1 MQKKKFNYKAPS
13 IIALTLAGTALTT
26 HHAQA
31 SEKTQD
37 QTTNKNILDDNSTV
51 KQAEQTKSEVSNPTT
66 NVSGTQAYKDPS
78 VVEETQNEATST
90 YDAKLDELT
99 NEDSAQNN
107 EATTEQ
113 QVDNTDTA
121 NTDNDVSSA
130 NSAQSTDTQ
139 NDDQASAQDQNS
151 SAEVRQQDD
160 AASNTDSDAKY
171 DVNAQADDQ
180 AKDNMTEKAQ
190 QDTATSEDSDA
201 QVSAQDQDSS
211 AEASQQDAA
220 TSNTDSDADAKY
232 DVNAQADDQAKDN
245 MTEKAQQDTATSED
259 SDAQVSAQDQNSSA
273 EASQQD
279 AAASDDSDAQTSA
292 QDQNSS
298 AEASQQDDIT
308 STTGSDVKYDVNTQA
323 DEQAKDNTT
332 DKAQQD
338 KADNDATAQNETTNV
353 SDVQAQNSDETSVT
367 DGQSSEDLPQDDQT
381 PVVTAT
387 QNRSVQDDTDKTTA
401 TNESVN
407 NDVESN
413 TLTTETAND
422 DVENNTLTTE
432 ATNEQQVEPR
442 TMRLE
447 SAPKM
452 RSFAATSTSDDNNT
466 TVKREAGDLP
476 KYQPTVDSSVNDYIR
491 EQNFTAPNYES
502 DIADYLPQYD
512 YRNGA
517 PEGIVLHD
525 TANDNSTI
533 EGEINYMKNNYN
545 NAFVHAYVDGDRI
558 IETANT
564 DYLSWGGGPV
574 ANERYIQVELVHTH
588 TPEDF
593 ARSMNNYADYAA
605 TNLRY
610 YGLSPDSAEYDGQGT
625 VWTHKA
631 VSNYLGGTDHTDPHD
646 YLARN
651 NYSYDEL
658 YDLINEKYLI
668 QTGQVAD
675 WGESGSSDSGDT
687 SENDDN
693 TNDTETPSTNDEL
706 TVNEL
711 TDKQG
716 TVKENNNGVYTSVY
730 DEKGVQKSYVNGT
743 TYDLTKEAKLGD
755 KSFYLIADQKS
766 KDSIGWMQ
774 TGDITVKQDENTT
787 TDKLTVSE
795 LENTRGTV
803 KENNNGVYTS
813 VYDKQGVQK
822 SYVNGTTYDLTKKAD
837 YGDKSFYLIT
847 DQKSKDNLGWMQ
859 TGDIVIQQSA
869 TKEATTEA
877 TKETTPR
884 TANTN
889 TQNTATQTATK
900 NVKQLGQF
908 TTEKPEIK
916 TSVNGNTALNSTK
929 YANKTFTV
937 GKQRTQGDNTYVLIQ
952 NNKDNTPIGWVNSKD
967 INTRNLSQS
976 AAKSGNYTVK
986 PTNNGL
992 YAVPWGSKAQKLDDL
1007 NNLQQNDFKAS
1018 KSLHVDKD
1026 EYVYGIVNNK
1036 TGWIAA
1042 NDLNAKHHPT
1052 ATNEASNKDD
1062 NTNASDDAVESR
1074 YDYVIYN
1081 KDGYY
1086 YNDPYGKASGSLSDY
1101 NEGIFTSYK
1110 KLVIDGV
1117 TWYYGKLANGE
1128 MVWIKETDL
1137 RKELIKYYSTGQT
1150 LDEAALAQY
1159 NLKFKPQ
1166 VQHTPGEW
1174 EDANLGEIKYAM
1186 DSSRIAN
1193 DETQKYQFLRL
1204 DKSQNID
1211 ANRINELLDGK
1222 GILEGQGEAF
1232 SEAAKT
1238 YNINEVYLV
1247 SHALL
1252 ETGNGT
1258 SELANGGDVVDDE
1271 VTTDGPNKY
1280 YNMFG
1285 IGAVDHDAVK
1295 QGFTRAKEEGW
1306 DTVKK
1311 AIVGGAKFIANSYIN
1326 QGQNTLYKMRWN
1338 PENPGDH
1345 QYATDIS
1352 WAEKNATRIKNFY
1365 DTMGE
1370 VGKYFDVN
1378 TYTK

>member
-121 NTDNDVSSA
+121 NTDNDGSSA

-180 AKDNMTEKAQ
+180 AKDNMTDKAQ
-190 QDTATSEDSDA
+190 QDDATS
-201 QVSAQDQDSS
+201 
-211 AEASQQDAA
+211 
-220 TSNTDSDADAKY
+220 
-232 DVNAQADDQAKDN
+232 DDN
-245 MTEKAQQDTATSED
+245 
-259 SDAQVSAQDQNSSA
+259 DAQVSAQDQNSSA

>member
-37 QTTNKNILDDNSTV
+37 QTTNKNVLDDNSTV

-121 NTDNDVSSA
+121 NTDNDGSSA

-139 NDDQASAQDQNS
+139 YDDQASAQDQNS
-151 SAEVRQQDD
+151 SAEASQQDD

-190 QDTATSEDSDA
+190 QDTATSDNSDA
-201 QVSAQDQDSS
+201 QV
-211 AEASQQDAA
+211 
-220 TSNTDSDADAKY
+220 
-232 DVNAQADDQAKDN
+232 
-245 MTEKAQQDTATSED
+245 
-259 SDAQVSAQDQNSSA
+259 
-273 EASQQD
+273 
-279 AAASDDSDAQTSA
+279 SA

-387 QNRSVQDDTDKTTA
+387 QNRSVQDDTDKTTAA

-869 TKEATTEA
+869 TKEA

>member
-121 NTDNDVSSA
+121 NTDNDGSSA

-201 QVSAQDQDSS
+201 QVSAQDQD
-211 AEASQQDAA
+211 
-220 TSNTDSDADAKY
+220 
-232 DVNAQADDQAKDN
+232 
-245 MTEKAQQDTATSED
+245 
-259 SDAQVSAQDQNSSA
+259 
-273 EASQQD
+273 
-279 AAASDDSDAQTSA
+279 
-292 QDQNSS
+292 SS

>member
-37 QTTNKNILDDNSTV
+37 QTTNKNVLDDNSTV
-51 KQAEQTKSEVSNPTT
+51 KQVEQTKSEVSNPTT

-121 NTDNDVSSA
+121 NTDKDVSSA

-139 NDDQASAQDQNS
+139 YDYQASAQDQNS
-151 SAEVRQQDD
+151 SAEASQQDD

-180 AKDNMTEKAQ
+180 AKDNMTEKAL
-190 QDTATSEDSDA
+190 QDDATSDDNDA
-201 QVSAQDQDSS
+201 QV
-211 AEASQQDAA
+211 
-220 TSNTDSDADAKY
+220 
-232 DVNAQADDQAKDN
+232 
-245 MTEKAQQDTATSED
+245 
-259 SDAQVSAQDQNSSA
+259 
-273 EASQQD
+273 
-279 AAASDDSDAQTSA
+279 SA

-687 SENDDN
+687 SEDDDN

-859 TGDIVIQQSA
+859 TGDIVVQQSA

-1062 NTNASDDAVESR
+1062 NTNASNDAVESR

-1232 SEAAKT
+1232 SEAAKI

>member
-121 NTDNDVSSA
+121 NTDNDGSSA

-201 QVSAQDQDSS
+201 QVSAQDQD
-211 AEASQQDAA
+211 
-220 TSNTDSDADAKY
+220 
-232 DVNAQADDQAKDN
+232 
-245 MTEKAQQDTATSED
+245 
-259 SDAQVSAQDQNSSA
+259 
-273 EASQQD
+273 
-279 AAASDDSDAQTSA
+279 
-292 QDQNSS
+292 SS

-992 YAVPWGSKAQKLDDL
+992 YAVPWGSKAQKLDDS

>member
-37 QTTNKNILDDNSTV
+37 QTTNKNVLDDNSTV

-121 NTDNDVSSA
+121 NTDNDGSSA

-180 AKDNMTEKAQ
+180 AKDNMTDKAQ
-190 QDTATSEDSDA
+190 QDDATS
-201 QVSAQDQDSS
+201 
-211 AEASQQDAA
+211 
-220 TSNTDSDADAKY
+220 
-232 DVNAQADDQAKDN
+232 DDN
-245 MTEKAQQDTATSED
+245 
-259 SDAQVSAQDQNSSA
+259 DAQVSAQDQNSSA

-986 PTNNGL
+986 STNNGL

>member
-1 MQKKKFNYKAPS
+1 
-13 IIALTLAGTALTT
+13 
-26 HHAQA
+26 
-31 SEKTQD
+31 
-37 QTTNKNILDDNSTV
+37 
-51 KQAEQTKSEVSNPTT
+51 
-66 NVSGTQAYKDPS
+66 
-78 VVEETQNEATST
+78 
-90 YDAKLDELT
+90 
-99 NEDSAQNN
+99 
-107 EATTEQ
+107 
-113 QVDNTDTA
+113 
-121 NTDNDVSSA
+121 
-130 NSAQSTDTQ
+130 
-139 NDDQASAQDQNS
+139 
-151 SAEVRQQDD
+151 
-160 AASNTDSDAKY
+160 
-171 DVNAQADDQ
+171 
-180 AKDNMTEKAQ
+180 
-190 QDTATSEDSDA
+190 
-201 QVSAQDQDSS
+201 
-211 AEASQQDAA
+211 
-220 TSNTDSDADAKY
+220 
-232 DVNAQADDQAKDN
+232 
-245 MTEKAQQDTATSED
+245 
-259 SDAQVSAQDQNSSA
+259 
-273 EASQQD
+273 
-279 AAASDDSDAQTSA
+279 
-292 QDQNSS
+292 
-298 AEASQQDDIT
+298 
-308 STTGSDVKYDVNTQA
+308 
-323 DEQAKDNTT
+323 
-332 DKAQQD
+332 
-338 KADNDATAQNETTNV
+338 
-353 SDVQAQNSDETSVT
+353 
-367 DGQSSEDLPQDDQT
+367 
-381 PVVTAT
+381 
-387 QNRSVQDDTDKTTA
+387 
-401 TNESVN
+401 
-407 NDVESN
+407 
-413 TLTTETAND
+413 
-422 DVENNTLTTE
+422 
-432 ATNEQQVEPR
+432 
-442 TMRLE
+442 
-447 SAPKM
+447 
-452 RSFAATSTSDDNNT
+452 
-466 TVKREAGDLP
+466 
-476 KYQPTVDSSVNDYIR
+476 
-491 EQNFTAPNYES
+491 
-502 DIADYLPQYD
+502 
-512 YRNGA
+512 
-517 PEGIVLHD
+517 
-525 TANDNSTI
+525 
-533 EGEINYMKNNYN
+533 
-545 NAFVHAYVDGDRI
+545 
-558 IETANT
+558 
-564 DYLSWGGGPV
+564 
-574 ANERYIQVELVHTH
+574 
-588 TPEDF
+588 
-593 ARSMNNYADYAA
+593 
-605 TNLRY
+605 
-610 YGLSPDSAEYDGQGT
+610 
-625 VWTHKA
+625 
-631 VSNYLGGTDHTDPHD
+631 
-646 YLARN
+646 
-651 NYSYDEL
+651 
-658 YDLINEKYLI
+658 
-668 QTGQVAD
+668 
-675 WGESGSSDSGDT
+675 
-687 SENDDN
+687 
-693 TNDTETPSTNDEL
+693 
-706 TVNEL
+706 
-711 TDKQG
+711 
-716 TVKENNNGVYTSVY
+716 
-730 DEKGVQKSYVNGT
+730 
-743 TYDLTKEAKLGD
+743 
-755 KSFYLIADQKS
+755 
-766 KDSIGWMQ
+766 
-774 TGDITVKQDENTT
+774 
-787 TDKLTVSE
+787 
-795 LENTRGTV
+795 
-803 KENNNGVYTS
+803 
-813 VYDKQGVQK
+813 
-822 SYVNGTTYDLTKKAD
+822 
-837 YGDKSFYLIT
+837 
-847 DQKSKDNLGWMQ
+847 
-859 TGDIVIQQSA
+859 

>member
-37 QTTNKNILDDNSTV
+37 QTTNKNVLDDNSTV
-51 KQAEQTKSEVSNPTT
+51 KQVEQTKSEVSNPTT

-121 NTDNDVSSA
+121 NTDKDVSSA

-139 NDDQASAQDQNS
+139 YDYQASAQDQNS
-151 SAEVRQQDD
+151 SAEASQQDD

-180 AKDNMTEKAQ
+180 AKDNMTEKAL
-190 QDTATSEDSDA
+190 QDDATSDDNDA
-201 QVSAQDQDSS
+201 QV
-211 AEASQQDAA
+211 
-220 TSNTDSDADAKY
+220 
-232 DVNAQADDQAKDN
+232 
-245 MTEKAQQDTATSED
+245 
-259 SDAQVSAQDQNSSA
+259 
-273 EASQQD
+273 
-279 AAASDDSDAQTSA
+279 SA

-687 SENDDN
+687 SEDDDN

-859 TGDIVIQQSA
+859 TGDIVVQQSA

>member
-121 NTDNDVSSA
+121 NTDNDGSSA

-201 QVSAQDQDSS
+201 QVSAQDQD
-211 AEASQQDAA
+211 
-220 TSNTDSDADAKY
+220 
-232 DVNAQADDQAKDN
+232 
-245 MTEKAQQDTATSED
+245 
-259 SDAQVSAQDQNSSA
+259 
-273 EASQQD
+273 
-279 AAASDDSDAQTSA
+279 
-292 QDQNSS
+292 SS

-693 TNDTETPSTNDEL
+693 TNNTETPSTNDEL

-1166 VQHTPGEW
+1166 VQHTPDEW

>member
-180 AKDNMTEKAQ
+180 AKDNMTDKAQ
-190 QDTATSEDSDA
+190 QDDATS
-201 QVSAQDQDSS
+201 
-211 AEASQQDAA
+211 
-220 TSNTDSDADAKY
+220 
-232 DVNAQADDQAKDN
+232 DDN
-245 MTEKAQQDTATSED
+245 
-259 SDAQVSAQDQNSSA
+259 DAQVSAQDQNSSS

-687 SENDDN
+687 SEDDDN

-787 TDKLTVSE
+787 TDKLKVSE

-859 TGDIVIQQSA
+859 TGDIVVQQSA

>member
-37 QTTNKNILDDNSTV
+37 QTTNKNVLDDNSTV

-121 NTDNDVSSA
+121 NTDNDGSSA

-139 NDDQASAQDQNS
+139 YDDQASAQDQNS
-151 SAEVRQQDD
+151 SAEASQQDD

-190 QDTATSEDSDA
+190 QDTATSDNSDA
-201 QVSAQDQDSS
+201 QASAQDQNSS
-211 AEASQQDAA
+211 AEASQQDDAA
-220 TSNTDSDADAKY
+220 SNTDSDAKY

-245 MTEKAQQDTATSED
+245 TA
-259 SDAQVSAQDQNSSA
+259 
-273 EASQQD
+273 
-279 AAASDDSDAQTSA
+279 
-292 QDQNSS
+292 
-298 AEASQQDDIT
+298 
-308 STTGSDVKYDVNTQA
+308 
-323 DEQAKDNTT
+323 

-338 KADNDATAQNETTNV
+338 KVDNDATAQNETTNV

-381 PVVTAT
+381 PVATAT

-401 TNESVN
+401 ATNESVN
-407 NDVESN
+407 NDVESNTLTTETANDDVENN

-869 TKEATTEA
+869 TKEA

>member
-121 NTDNDVSSA
+121 NTDNDGSSA

-201 QVSAQDQDSS
+201 QVSAQDQD
-211 AEASQQDAA
+211 
-220 TSNTDSDADAKY
+220 
-232 DVNAQADDQAKDN
+232 
-245 MTEKAQQDTATSED
+245 
-259 SDAQVSAQDQNSSA
+259 
-273 EASQQD
+273 
-279 AAASDDSDAQTSA
+279 
-292 QDQNSS
+292 SS

-1166 VQHTPGEW
+1166 VQHTPDEW

>member
-121 NTDNDVSSA
+121 NTDNDGSSA

-190 QDTATSEDSDA
+190 QDTATSE
-201 QVSAQDQDSS
+201 
-211 AEASQQDAA
+211 
-220 TSNTDSDADAKY
+220 
-232 DVNAQADDQAKDN
+232 
-245 MTEKAQQDTATSED
+245 
-259 SDAQVSAQDQNSSA
+259 
-273 EASQQD
+273 
-279 AAASDDSDAQTSA
+279 DSDAQTSA

>member
-121 NTDNDVSSA
+121 NTDNDGSSA

-160 AASNTDSDAKY
+160 AASNTDSDTKY

-180 AKDNMTEKAQ
+180 SKDNMTDKAQ
-190 QDTATSEDSDA
+190 QDDATS
-201 QVSAQDQDSS
+201 
-211 AEASQQDAA
+211 
-220 TSNTDSDADAKY
+220 
-232 DVNAQADDQAKDN
+232 DDN
-245 MTEKAQQDTATSED
+245 
-259 SDAQVSAQDQNSSA
+259 DAQVSAQDQNSSA

>member
-1 MQKKKFNYKAPS
+1 S
-13 IIALTLAGTALTT
+13 
-26 HHAQA
+26 
-31 SEKTQD
+31 
-37 QTTNKNILDDNSTV
+37 
-51 KQAEQTKSEVSNPTT
+51 
-66 NVSGTQAYKDPS
+66 
-78 VVEETQNEATST
+78 
-90 YDAKLDELT
+90 
-99 NEDSAQNN
+99 
-107 EATTEQ
+107 
-113 QVDNTDTA
+113 
-121 NTDNDVSSA
+121 
-130 NSAQSTDTQ
+130 
-139 NDDQASAQDQNS
+139 
-151 SAEVRQQDD
+151 
-160 AASNTDSDAKY
+160 
-171 DVNAQADDQ
+171 
-180 AKDNMTEKAQ
+180 
-190 QDTATSEDSDA
+190 
-201 QVSAQDQDSS
+201 
-211 AEASQQDAA
+211 
-220 TSNTDSDADAKY
+220 
-232 DVNAQADDQAKDN
+232 
-245 MTEKAQQDTATSED
+245 
-259 SDAQVSAQDQNSSA
+259 
-273 EASQQD
+273 
-279 AAASDDSDAQTSA
+279 ASDDSDAQTSA

-298 AEASQQDDIT
+298 DEASQQDDIT

-730 DEKGVQKSYVNGT
+730 DEKGVQKS
-743 TYDLTKEAKLGD
+743 
-755 KSFYLIADQKS
+755 
-766 KDSIGWMQ
+766 
-774 TGDITVKQDENTT
+774 
-787 TDKLTVSE
+787 
-795 LENTRGTV
+795 
-803 KENNNGVYTS
+803 
-813 VYDKQGVQK
+813 
-822 SYVNGTTYDLTKKAD
+822 
-837 YGDKSFYLIT
+837 
-847 DQKSKDNLGWMQ
+847 
-859 TGDIVIQQSA
+859 
-869 TKEATTEA
+869 
-877 TKETTPR
+877 
-884 TANTN
+884 
-889 TQNTATQTATK
+889 
-900 NVKQLGQF
+900 
-908 TTEKPEIK
+908 
-916 TSVNGNTALNSTK
+916 
-929 YANKTFTV
+929 
-937 GKQRTQGDNTYVLIQ
+937 
-952 NNKDNTPIGWVNSKD
+952 
-967 INTRNLSQS
+967 
-976 AAKSGNYTVK
+976 
-986 PTNNGL
+986 
-992 YAVPWGSKAQKLDDL
+992 
-1007 NNLQQNDFKAS
+1007 
-1018 KSLHVDKD
+1018 
-1026 EYVYGIVNNK
+1026 
-1036 TGWIAA
+1036 
-1042 NDLNAKHHPT
+1042 
-1052 ATNEASNKDD
+1052 
-1062 NTNASDDAVESR
+1062 
-1074 YDYVIYN
+1074 
-1081 KDGYY
+1081 
-1086 YNDPYGKASGSLSDY
+1086 
-1101 NEGIFTSYK
+1101 
-1110 KLVIDGV
+1110 
-1117 TWYYGKLANGE
+1117 
-1128 MVWIKETDL
+1128 
-1137 RKELIKYYSTGQT
+1137 
-1150 LDEAALAQY
+1150 
-1159 NLKFKPQ
+1159 
-1166 VQHTPGEW
+1166 
-1174 EDANLGEIKYAM
+1174 
-1186 DSSRIAN
+1186 
-1193 DETQKYQFLRL
+1193 
-1204 DKSQNID
+1204 
-1211 ANRINELLDGK
+1211 
-1222 GILEGQGEAF
+1222 
-1232 SEAAKT
+1232 
-1238 YNINEVYLV
+1238 
-1247 SHALL
+1247 
-1252 ETGNGT
+1252 
-1258 SELANGGDVVDDE
+1258 
-1271 VTTDGPNKY
+1271 
-1280 YNMFG
+1280 
-1285 IGAVDHDAVK
+1285 
-1295 QGFTRAKEEGW
+1295 
-1306 DTVKK
+1306 
-1311 AIVGGAKFIANSYIN
+1311 
-1326 QGQNTLYKMRWN
+1326 
-1338 PENPGDH
+1338 
-1345 QYATDIS
+1345 
-1352 WAEKNATRIKNFY
+1352 
-1365 DTMGE
+1365 
-1370 VGKYFDVN
+1370 
-1378 TYTK
+1378 

>member
-121 NTDNDVSSA
+121 NTDNDGSSA

-201 QVSAQDQDSS
+201 QVSVQDQD
-211 AEASQQDAA
+211 
-220 TSNTDSDADAKY
+220 
-232 DVNAQADDQAKDN
+232 
-245 MTEKAQQDTATSED
+245 
-259 SDAQVSAQDQNSSA
+259 
-273 EASQQD
+273 
-279 AAASDDSDAQTSA
+279 
-292 QDQNSS
+292 SS

>member
-37 QTTNKNILDDNSTV
+37 QTTNKNVLDDNSTV

-121 NTDNDVSSA
+121 NTDNDGSSA

-190 QDTATSEDSDA
+190 QDTATSDNSDA
-201 QVSAQDQDSS
+201 QA
-211 AEASQQDAA
+211 
-220 TSNTDSDADAKY
+220 
-232 DVNAQADDQAKDN
+232 
-245 MTEKAQQDTATSED
+245 
-259 SDAQVSAQDQNSSA
+259 SAQDQNSSA

-1052 ATNEASNKDD
+1052 TTNEASNKDD